1 MKDRTVSLP
10 LPRQILTD
18 SVYEA
23 VKELVMDQHI
33 EPGARVN
40 IDQLARELK
49 VSPTPVREAL
59 ARLEMDGLV
68 IKEPL
73 RGYSIAPILDSA
85 AFDQLYEV
93 RLLLEPFAT
102 RKASERVSRQ
112 LVPALRR
119 EIEAM
124 RKTFDSRPTDTLL
137 GYREYREFARQD
149 ARFHEAIARASGNDL
164 LREALVRLRAHLHLY
179 RLYYTTGIGA
189 ETIAEH
195 EKIVEAIATARPD
208 DAAAAMVEHIRRS
221 RERLATG
228 GGDARRDVTTP
239 TNG

>member
-1 MKDRTVSLP
+1 
-10 LPRQILTD
+10 
-18 SVYEA
+18 
-23 VKELVMDQHI
+23 
-33 EPGARVN
+33 
-40 IDQLARELK
+40 
-49 VSPTPVREAL
+49 
-59 ARLEMDGLV
+59 V

-137 GYREYREFARQD
+137 GYREYREFAWQD
-149 ARFHEAIARASGNDL
+149 ARFHEAIATASGNDL

-208 DAAAAMVEHIRRS
+208 DAAAAMVEHIQRS

-228 GGDARRDVTTP
+228 ASDARRDVTTP